1 MKRRFLEYGFDT
13 RVEASPLSC
22 AEFVMMG
29 LFDVP
34 EVPERGCTYS
44 SYGIRAFVAWCHH
57 NKYVET
63 TTEHINNMAY
73 RLVLTD
79 EDAEPEFCV
88 NGAWRTRASAQ
99 ALSERDPRSRNYDHC

>member
-34 EVPERGCTYS
+34 EIPERNETYS
-44 SYGIRAFVAWCHH
+44 TYGIRAFIAWCHH
-57 NKYVET
+57 NGYVET

-79 EDAEPEFCV
+79 EDANPEFCV
-88 NGAWRTRASAQ
+88 NGAWRSRASAQ
-99 ALSERDPRSRNYDHC
+99 ELSERDPRSRNYDHC